1 MSDTLDEIVENSNE
15 PMAIPS
21 ESPITI
27 VLRAVE
33 AGDPSAAAELL
44 PLVYDELRR
53 LARAKMA
60 AESPGQ
66 TLQPTAL
73 VHEAYMRVVG
83 EGEEGW
89 GGRSHFFAVA
99 ALAMRRILVDQ
110 ARKKSSLKRGG
121 ANVRVDLEDV
131 DLAFESPPGDVL
143 GIDAALQKLEA
154 SDPRKGQIV
163 NMRYFLGMTV
173 QETAAALG
181 VSVSTIEQEWR
192 YIRAWLQREV
202 VGGSDC

>member
-1 MSDTLDEIVENSNE
+1 MMDDSNQ
-15 PMAIPS
+15 PMTKPT

-33 AGDPSAAAELL
+33 GGDPSAAAELL

-53 LARAKMA
+53 LARAKMVG
-60 AESPGQ
+60 ESPGQ

-73 VHEAYMRVVG
+73 VHEAYMRVVC
-83 EGEEGW
+83 EGEKDW
-89 GGRSHFFAVA
+89 GGRSHFFSVA

-121 ANVRVDLEDV
+121 SNARVDLDDV

-143 GIDAALQKLEA
+143 GIDEALQKLEA

-181 VSVSTIEQEWR
+181 LSVSTIEEEWR
-192 YIRAWLQREV
+192 YVRAWLQREV
-202 VGGSDC
+202 VDGSER